1 MNYEMRRTDR
11 KISEEDSIEILNKCS
26 YGILSTISDSG
37 YPYGVP
43 VNYTY
48 YNGCIYFHCAAN
60 AGHKLKNIETNP
72 NVCFTVVGNET
83 VIPEKFTTSYKSV
96 VIFGK
101 AEKISGTEKQ
111 AVLEHIIEKYSS
123 KFRETGLKY
132 ISEALDATDVIK
144 ITPEQITGK
153 SNCNK

>member
-11 KISEEDSIEILNKCS
+11 KTTEKEAVEILTKCS

-43 VNYTY
+43 VNYIY
-48 YNGCIYFHCAAN
+48 DNGCIYFHCAAN
-60 AGHKLKNIETNP
+60 VGHKLKNIETNP
-72 NVCFTVVGNET
+72 NVCFTVVGKET
-83 VIPEKFTTSYKSV
+83 VIPNMFTTSYESV

-101 AEKISGTEKQ
+101 AEKISGAEKQ
-111 AVLEHIIEKYSS
+111 TALEHIIEKYSFAF
-123 KFRETGLKY
+123 KEAGLKY
-132 ISEALDATDVIK
+132 ISEAFDTTDIAK

-153 SNCNK
+153 SNRKQ